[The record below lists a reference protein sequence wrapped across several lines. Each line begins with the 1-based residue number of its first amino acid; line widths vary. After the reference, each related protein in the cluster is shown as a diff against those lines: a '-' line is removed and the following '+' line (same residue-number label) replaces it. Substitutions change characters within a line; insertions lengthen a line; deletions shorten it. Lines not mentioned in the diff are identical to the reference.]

1 MNGLVIPAIIPERS
15 SPVFSPDISENSLSR
30 SIIYTVDAVGTLTAM
45 RPSEPRSEDF
55 MQKLV
60 AVHPELIADQDG
72 ALLLIRR
79 EQPIADREDGGGR
92 WSLDHLFVTRSG
104 VPVLVEL
111 KRAVDTRLRR
121 EVVGQMLD
129 YAANGTAYWQDGRIA
144 ESFTATMIE
153 QGRDPDAELAA
164 FIGDAS
170 DPEQF
175 WEQVDANFAA
185 GRIKM
190 VFVADTIPRE
200 LARIV
205 EFLNEQMKADV
216 RAVELSWFESDSG
229 VTALTP
235 RVIGETERAQSEK
248 AARSALPPISRE
260 MWVEERLGPC
270 GTDVVA
276 AADRFIALVDDAGG
290 HAEVTRAQGSLLAVL
305 DLPDGKG
312 VLFPLR
318 LSPERKGMV
327 QLCLNYLVSRPAFAH
342 IAVRQRVYDELV
354 EIVGPLSTTTLTGFP
369 GFDARKL
376 NDAAVQSALT
386 AYLRKLGAEMAGAP
400 VDGLS
405 S

>member
-1 MNGLVIPAIIPERS
+1 MLKLLS
-15 SPVFSPDISENSLSR
+15 HVFSPNRSDPQLTR
-30 SIIYTVDAVGTLTAM
+30 SIIYTVDAAGTLTAM

-79 EQPIADREDGGGR
+79 EQPIADREDGSGR

-129 YAANGTAYWQDGRIA
+129 YAANGTAYWQGGRIA

-153 QGRDPDAELAA
+153 QGRDPDAELVT
-164 FIGDAS
+164 FLGDAS

-205 EFLNEQMKADV
+205 EFLNDQMKADV

-248 AARSALPPISRE
+248 AARSALPPIGRE
-260 MWVEERLGPC
+260 MWLEERLGPC
-270 GTDVVA
+270 GADVVA

-290 HAEVTRAQGSLLAVL
+290 HAEVTKAQGSLLAVL
-305 DLPDGKG
+305 DLPSGRG
-312 VLFPLR
+312 VLYPLR

-327 QLCLNYLVSRPAFAH
+327 QLCLAYLVNRPAFADQ
-342 IAVRQRVYDELV
+342 AVRQRIYDDLV
-354 EIVGPLSTTTLTGFP
+354 AIVGPLSTTTMNGYP

-376 NDAAVQSALT
+376 NDASVQTALT
-386 AYLRKLGAEMAGAP
+386 NYLRALHEEASK
-400 VDGLS
+400 
-405 S
+405 